1 MPLRAAENTL
11 GAPSTSDLRWARQ
24 ESGGFEWDLWPVA
37 LPRRDQG
44 RSYRRGRELWL
55 ASRPR
60 LVLSRF
66 LPRWVVITFEPNIL
80 EHPPQ
85 RQIRNQLEPHI
96 PRSTSDEAAADFNLN
111 GQSLGVPQ
119 SVSGPRRGVRSRRWK
134 VSRGSRAAWLDFGW
148 LD

>member
-24 ESGGFEWDLWPVA
+24 ESVGLEWDLWPVA
-37 LPRRDQG
+37 LPSRGRG

-60 LVLSRF
+60 LVLSPF